1 MLQKSNRKFKSLDGF
16 FNENLSFAKFK
27 KNQNINFKRI
37 SLFGKGNSISFLPY
51 VKSSNLISL
60 SSKDSIKFNKK
71 KKSIQ
76 VNGNIEAYKVH
87 NFLIENK
94 YFFPSFPS
102 YPSVTVAAC
111 VANCVHGIS
120 PKFGIIKDFI
130 NEIKIYNPNFGY
142 RILSPKKNK
151 KLFELTIG
159 GMGLTGLILE
169 VNLKVFKLKSSYIK
183 ISKNRKFSEFD
194 NFYNFLIKNKNI
206 YNHNNFFLKND
217 KQIILI
223 VLI

>member
-1 MLQKSNRKFKSLDGF
+1 MLQKTIKKFKSLDGF
-16 FNENLSFAKFK
+16 FNEDLSFARLKE
-27 KNQNINFKRI
+27 NQNINFKRLSI
-37 SLFGKGNSISFLPY
+37 LGKGNSISFLPY
-51 VKSSNLISL
+51 VKNSNLISL
-60 SSKDSIKFNKK
+60 NFKDQIKLNKK
-71 KKSIQ
+71 KKFIQ

-120 PKFGIIKDFI
+120 PKFGIIKNFI

-142 RILSPKKNK
+142 KILSPKKNK

-169 VNLKVFKLKSSYIK
+169 VNLKIFKLKSAYIK
-183 ISKNRKFSEFD
+183 IKENKKFNEFAT
-194 NFYNFLIKNKNI
+194 FYRFLIKNKNI
-206 YNHNNFFLKND
+206 YNQNNFFFK
-217 KQIILI
+217 K
-223 VLI
+223 